1 MLPRLSDWLR
11 RPPLGYRPGV
21 TLEQARRNL
30 GGLAFE
36 ALEPGAGRFSTVDGG
51 LVFELRERP
60 QAQFLMHLVLTEFVV
75 EGPAAHA
82 GEARFELRHQGVLR
96 RQGVECR
103 QRSGDPALGARLAER
118 LAADEHLQRAL
129 PPLDFKRLE
138 LEFGAGRWRVRLE
151 HMTASEVVNRLPSF
165 RRYLRLEREQRDHL
179 LRALFHLGR
188 LLGEL

>member
-11 RPPLGYRPGV
+11 RPPSGYRPGV

-75 EGPAAHA
+75 EGPAAYS

-103 QRSGDPALGARLAER
+103 QRAGDPALGT
-118 LAADEHLQRAL
+118 HLQRAL

-138 LEFGAGRWRVRLE
+138 LEFGAGRWRIRLE
-151 HMTASEVVNRLPSF
+151 HMAASEVVNRLPSF